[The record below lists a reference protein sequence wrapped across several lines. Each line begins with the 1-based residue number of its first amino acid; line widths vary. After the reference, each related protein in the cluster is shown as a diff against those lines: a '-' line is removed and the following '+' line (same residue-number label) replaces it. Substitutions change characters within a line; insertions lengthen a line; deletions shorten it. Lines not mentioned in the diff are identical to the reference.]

1 MDKLWDNLYK
11 VPYID
16 IVIIQCYSGWRPQ
29 ELGLIKLE
37 NVDLENGYMIGG
49 MKTEAGENRTV
60 PIHSKIKELV
70 VARYNQAKDM
80 GSEYLLNCTD
90 TVTHR
95 YSWKLTYDK
104 YRHRF
109 DKIRDQLEL
118 NPDHRAH
125 DPRKHFVTM
134 AKKAEVDQYA
144 IKYIVGH
151 KIDDITERVYTQRE
165 PEWLK
170 NEIEKIK

>member
-1 MDKLWDNLYK
+1 M
-11 VPYID
+11 
-16 IVIIQCYSGWRPQ
+16 R
-29 ELGLIKLE
+29 
-37 NVDLENGYMIGG
+37 
-49 MKTEAGENRTV
+49 
-60 PIHSKIKELV
+60 
-70 VARYNQAKDM
+70 
-80 GSEYLLNCTD
+80 
-90 TVTHR
+90 
-95 YSWKLTYDK
+95 K

-170 NEIEKIK
+170 RNRKNKIGCDFAVRIML

>member
-1 MDKLWDNLYK
+1 
-11 VPYID
+11 
-16 IVIIQCYSGWRPQ
+16 
-29 ELGLIKLE
+29 
-37 NVDLENGYMIGG
+37 
-49 MKTEAGENRTV
+49 
-60 PIHSKIKELV
+60 
-70 VARYNQAKDM
+70 M